1 VIYKDLVSGWEDV
14 EISSRAPYI
23 IVHDDCD
30 SLKKILKRK
39 KKEKEGRKKKK
50 KEATDGKLLRW
61 SCIRAV
67 FPGLKFRPG

>member
-23 IVHDDCD
+23 IVHDDSD
-30 SLKKILKRK
+30 SLKKKLKRK
-39 KKEKEGRKKKK
+39 KKKKGRKEEKKK
-50 KEATDGKLLRW
+50 ATDGKLLRW